1 MSKVNLKF
9 FAVVLEPICIFE
21 NKYCS
26 RTDCI
31 VHQIWQK
38 FAPVFSSVHFSCS
51 VMSNSLWPHELQH
64 ARPPCLSPIPRVYSN
79 SCPLS
84 RWCHPTISLS
94 VVPFSSRL
102 QSFPAWGSFLVS
114 QFFTS
119 GGQCIGV
126 SASVSVLPMNIRDW
140 FPLGWTGWI
149 SLQGTL

>member
-126 SASVSVLPMNIRDW
+126 SASVSVLPMNIQDW
-140 FPLGWTGWI
+140 SPLGWTG
-149 SLQGTL
+149 